1 MNTTK
6 PDSGLSQRKTAH
18 IEICTQ
24 PGWDLETGKTGFD
37 QVRFHHQ
44 ALPETSWDH
53 LGLETQFLGRSVRLP
68 LLISSMTGG
77 SDEGYRLNKELATA
91 AQAARVP
98 LGMGSM
104 RVLFH
109 HPEVL
114 EHFRL
119 RHLAPDVPIFANLGV
134 QELAQEEKRDQFK
147 TLFEW
152 TRRLEVDALA
162 IHLNPGQ
169 ELFQEGGE
177 RDFRGHRSV
186 LQRFFAISRLP
197 VIVKETGF
205 GISPEEARFLL
216 NSGAAWID
224 VAGSGGT
231 NWLSVEAFRGQGW
244 EQSAA
249 QGFKDW
255 GWPTALATAA
265 IARRKD
271 IPLIASGGI
280 RSGVDLAKALALGAR
295 LGGMALPL
303 IRAAR
308 SGGQESVL
316 ELIASVEKDLKTS
329 MVLSGASDISQLRR
343 VPLDLSLEF
352 EHQLKRL
359 RHPFRNWS

>member
-1 MNTTK
+1 MNTIK

-24 PGWDLETGKTGFD
+24 PGWDLESGKTGFD
-37 QVRFHHQ
+37 HVKFRHQ

-53 LGLETQFLGRSVRLP
+53 LGLETQFLGRTVRLP

-77 SDEGYRLNKELATA
+77 SEEGYRLNKELAMA
-91 AQAARVP
+91 AQSARIP

-134 QELAQEEKRDQFK
+134 QELVHEEKRDLFK

-152 TRRLEVDALA
+152 TKKLEVDALA
-162 IHLNPGQ
+162 LHLNPGQ

-177 RDFRGHRSV
+177 RDFRGHRS
-186 LQRFFAISRLP
+186 LLKRFFAAARLP

-205 GISPEEARFLL
+205 GIHPEEARFLL
-216 NSGAAWID
+216 NSGASWID

-231 NWLSVEAFRGQGW
+231 NWLSVEAFRGQSW

-271 IPLIASGGI
+271 VPLIASGGI

-308 SGGQESVL
+308 NGGREVVL
-316 ELIASVEKDLKTS
+316 EVIASVEKALKTS
-329 MVLSGASDISQLRR
+329 MLLSGASDITQLRH
-343 VPLDLSLEF
+343 VPLDFSLEF
-352 EHQLKRL
+352 EHQLKSFKR
-359 RHPFRNWS
+359 PFRKW